1 MVILNIM
8 IIIAS
13 NVISLST
20 INPAITH
27 GISEYVGSIEPGKL
41 ADIVLWDPIFFG
53 VKPELVVKGGL
64 INSAVNGDANGSIP
78 TSEPM
83 KYRNVWSI
91 RRKPYNMLMTFVS
104 KTAYENGI
112 NRALNLKRMVRPV
125 KNIRQLSKA
134 DMKNNSAT
142 PKLDVDPQTYEV
154 YVDGEKITSNAA
166 TELPLTQ
173 RYFLF

>member
-1 MVILNIM
+1 MVNTAETLQ
-8 IIIAS
+8 
-13 NVISLST
+13 V
-20 INPAITH
+20 
-27 GISEYVGSIEPGKL
+27 
-41 ADIVLWDPIFFG
+41 
-53 VKPELVVKGGL
+53 
-64 INSAVNGDANGSIP
+64 
-78 TSEPM
+78 
-83 KYRNVWSI
+83 RQ
-91 RRKPYNMLMTFVS
+91 
-104 KTAYENGI
+104 TAYENGI

>member
-1 MVILNIM
+1 
-8 IIIAS
+8 
-13 NVISLST
+13 
-20 INPAITH
+20 
-27 GISEYVGSIEPGKL
+27 
-41 ADIVLWDPIFFG
+41 
-53 VKPELVVKGGL
+53 
-64 INSAVNGDANGSIP
+64 
-78 TSEPM
+78 
-83 KYRNVWSI
+83 
-91 RRKPYNMLMTFVS
+91 MTFVS

-112 NRALNLKRMVRPV
+112 NSALNLKRMVRPV

>member
-1 MVILNIM
+1 
-8 IIIAS
+8 
-13 NVISLST
+13 
-20 INPAITH
+20 
-27 GISEYVGSIEPGKL
+27 
-41 ADIVLWDPIFFG
+41 
-53 VKPELVVKGGL
+53 
-64 INSAVNGDANGSIP
+64 
-78 TSEPM
+78 
-83 KYRNVWSI
+83 
-91 RRKPYNMLMTFVS
+91 
-104 KTAYENGI
+104 GI

>member
-1 MVILNIM
+1 
-8 IIIAS
+8 
-13 NVISLST
+13 
-20 INPAITH
+20 
-27 GISEYVGSIEPGKL
+27 
-41 ADIVLWDPIFFG
+41 
-53 VKPELVVKGGL
+53 
-64 INSAVNGDANGSIP
+64 
-78 TSEPM
+78 
-83 KYRNVWSI
+83 
-91 RRKPYNMLMTFVS
+91 
-104 KTAYENGI
+104 

>member
-1 MVILNIM
+1 
-8 IIIAS
+8 
-13 NVISLST
+13 
-20 INPAITH
+20 
-27 GISEYVGSIEPGKL
+27 
-41 ADIVLWDPIFFG
+41 
-53 VKPELVVKGGL
+53 
-64 INSAVNGDANGSIP
+64 
-78 TSEPM
+78 
-83 KYRNVWSI
+83 
-91 RRKPYNMLMTFVS
+91 VS

>member
-1 MVILNIM
+1 
-8 IIIAS
+8 
-13 NVISLST
+13 
-20 INPAITH
+20 
-27 GISEYVGSIEPGKL
+27 
-41 ADIVLWDPIFFG
+41 
-53 VKPELVVKGGL
+53 
-64 INSAVNGDANGSIP
+64 
-78 TSEPM
+78 
-83 KYRNVWSI
+83 
-91 RRKPYNMLMTFVS
+91 TFVS

>member
-1 MVILNIM
+1 
-8 IIIAS
+8 
-13 NVISLST
+13 
-20 INPAITH
+20 
-27 GISEYVGSIEPGKL
+27 
-41 ADIVLWDPIFFG
+41 
-53 VKPELVVKGGL
+53 
-64 INSAVNGDANGSIP
+64 
-78 TSEPM
+78 M
-83 KYRNVWSI
+83 KYRKNDINTGGNLTSTS
-91 RRKPYNMLMTFVS
+91 MTFVS

-112 NRALNLKRMVRPV
+112 DRALNLKRMVRPV

-142 PKLDVDPQTYEV
+142 PKLDVHPQTYEV

>member
-1 MVILNIM
+1 M
-8 IIIAS
+8 
-13 NVISLST
+13 
-20 INPAITH
+20 
-27 GISEYVGSIEPGKL
+27 
-41 ADIVLWDPIFFG
+41 
-53 VKPELVVKGGL
+53 
-64 INSAVNGDANGSIP
+64 
-78 TSEPM
+78 
-83 KYRNVWSI
+83 
-91 RRKPYNMLMTFVS
+91 S

>member
-1 MVILNIM
+1 MYGQYGGNLT
-8 IIIAS
+8 
-13 NVISLST
+13 ST
-20 INPAITH
+20 
-27 GISEYVGSIEPGKL
+27 S
-41 ADIVLWDPIFFG
+41 
-53 VKPELVVKGGL
+53 
-64 INSAVNGDANGSIP
+64 
-78 TSEPM
+78 
-83 KYRNVWSI
+83 
-91 RRKPYNMLMTFVS
+91 MTFVS

-173 RYFLF
+173 RYFILGGT

>member
-1 MVILNIM
+1 MVNT
-8 IIIAS
+8 A
-13 NVISLST
+13 NST
-20 INPAITH
+20 
-27 GISEYVGSIEPGKL
+27 S
-41 ADIVLWDPIFFG
+41 
-53 VKPELVVKGGL
+53 
-64 INSAVNGDANGSIP
+64 
-78 TSEPM
+78 TS
-83 KYRNVWSI
+83 
-91 RRKPYNMLMTFVS
+91 MTFVS

-166 TELPLTQ
+166 TKLPLTQ

>member
-1 MVILNIM
+1 
-8 IIIAS
+8 
-13 NVISLST
+13 
-20 INPAITH
+20 
-27 GISEYVGSIEPGKL
+27 
-41 ADIVLWDPIFFG
+41 
-53 VKPELVVKGGL
+53 
-64 INSAVNGDANGSIP
+64 
-78 TSEPM
+78 
-83 KYRNVWSI
+83 
-91 RRKPYNMLMTFVS
+91 MTFVS

>member
-1 MVILNIM
+1 
-8 IIIAS
+8 
-13 NVISLST
+13 
-20 INPAITH
+20 
-27 GISEYVGSIEPGKL
+27 
-41 ADIVLWDPIFFG
+41 
-53 VKPELVVKGGL
+53 
-64 INSAVNGDANGSIP
+64 
-78 TSEPM
+78 
-83 KYRNVWSI
+83 
-91 RRKPYNMLMTFVS
+91 S

>member
-1 MVILNIM
+1 
-8 IIIAS
+8 
-13 NVISLST
+13 
-20 INPAITH
+20 
-27 GISEYVGSIEPGKL
+27 
-41 ADIVLWDPIFFG
+41 
-53 VKPELVVKGGL
+53 
-64 INSAVNGDANGSIP
+64 
-78 TSEPM
+78 
-83 KYRNVWSI
+83 
-91 RRKPYNMLMTFVS
+91 
-104 KTAYENGI
+104 AYENGI

>member
-1 MVILNIM
+1 
-8 IIIAS
+8 S
-13 NVISLST
+13 
-20 INPAITH
+20 
-27 GISEYVGSIEPGKL
+27 
-41 ADIVLWDPIFFG
+41 
-53 VKPELVVKGGL
+53 
-64 INSAVNGDANGSIP
+64 
-78 TSEPM
+78 
-83 KYRNVWSI
+83 
-91 RRKPYNMLMTFVS
+91 MTFVS

-154 YVDGEKITSNAA
+154 YVDGENITSNAA

>member
-1 MVILNIM
+1 LT
-8 IIIAS
+8 
-13 NVISLST
+13 ST
-20 INPAITH
+20 
-27 GISEYVGSIEPGKL
+27 S
-41 ADIVLWDPIFFG
+41 
-53 VKPELVVKGGL
+53 
-64 INSAVNGDANGSIP
+64 
-78 TSEPM
+78 
-83 KYRNVWSI
+83 
-91 RRKPYNMLMTFVS
+91 MTFVS

>member
-1 MVILNIM
+1 MVNTAETLQ
-8 IIIAS
+8 
-13 NVISLST
+13 V
-20 INPAITH
+20 
-27 GISEYVGSIEPGKL
+27 
-41 ADIVLWDPIFFG
+41 
-53 VKPELVVKGGL
+53 
-64 INSAVNGDANGSIP
+64 
-78 TSEPM
+78 
-83 KYRNVWSI
+83 R
-91 RRKPYNMLMTFVS
+91 

>member
-1 MVILNIM
+1 
-8 IIIAS
+8 S
-13 NVISLST
+13 
-20 INPAITH
+20 
-27 GISEYVGSIEPGKL
+27 
-41 ADIVLWDPIFFG
+41 
-53 VKPELVVKGGL
+53 
-64 INSAVNGDANGSIP
+64 
-78 TSEPM
+78 
-83 KYRNVWSI
+83 
-91 RRKPYNMLMTFVS
+91 MTFVS